1 MSNNYE
7 EDYEEDYV
15 KMIIQ
20 QIKETE
26 EAERKINLS
35 QSNSIIAEQD
45 FEYEEVL
52 KKDIEKEKLKN
63 SCISKKIDDDDD
75 EPDIPKTKEEM
86 RKLRLEFF
94 DKLKLKI

>member
-1 MSNNYE
+1 MSNN
-7 EDYEEDYV
+7 YEEDYV

-45 FEYEEVL
+45 FEYEEAL

-63 SCISKKIDDDDD
+63 SCISKKIDDDD
-75 EPDIPKTKEEM
+75 EADIPKTKEEM

>member
-45 FEYEEVL
+45 FEYEEAL

-63 SCISKKIDDDDD
+63 SCISKKIDDD

-86 RKLRLEFF
+86 RKLRLEIF